1 MIRACDL
8 KQREVINVAN
18 AERLGYIYDVDVDFE
33 TGKINSI
40 IIPNKSGML
49 GMFGKKERLCR
60 PLGQDCGHRA
70 GNRACAAGRTGYCAA
85 ILELQRWEI
94 YVKIRMV
101 SISVWKE
108 HCK

>member
-49 GMFGKKERLCR
+49 GMFGKKNDYVVPWDRIVAIGPEIVLVRLDGLDIVR
-60 PLGQDCGHRA
+60 QF
-70 GNRACAAGRTGYCAA
+70 
-85 ILELQRWEI
+85 
-94 YVKIRMV
+94 
-101 SISVWKE
+101 
-108 HCK
+108 